1 MNYEIEGQYSYY
13 SPCGKPKLRV
23 TRAVHRETK
32 EKAFW
37 QEHNEDG
44 RWVKGGTKDE
54 IAPYRFSEWG
64 DKKGTLIQGEG
75 EKKMDRLAQEGFAVT
90 TSPGGANSWRK
101 SLAKYYRGKDV
112 IILPDND
119 GPGKKYAE
127 QVARDVEEYANSIK
141 IVELPGL
148 QEKEDIH
155 DWLDKGGSKE
165 ELTELCENAPFWE
178 SKIQQ
183 ENEPNSNV
191 GFQQEPTSKEYNV
204 FFEDRLNSP
213 KRDILSGELM
223 TFVDGTWQPAS
234 SRLDILG
241 SYAYDSFLFKKHRLK
256 EHLARFGETKKP
268 ELLVNLPKWDGT
280 DRLRQISEAVHLS
293 NCSREDFYQLLCDWG
308 SRLFKRIDN
317 PKEQNRVI
325 VFQGPQGIGKD
336 YLIDAIVDGLGQFAA
351 SLTISN
357 NERDTQAAIG
367 SLIVAKISEFDRTAR
382 AEISTLKDLITR
394 EHTFIRLPYDRAAK
408 IRAVRCSFI
417 ASVNISEIL
426 RDHTGNRRFLIFNLE
441 KIDWTYPVGQ
451 SLQILAQFK
460 HLAAT
465 GFTASSE
472 SEEVMKSYIAG
483 QTPEDPKDA
492 ILELFDERLT
502 NLALNG
508 KTELTH
514 AEVLPIIED
523 VVKSYG
529 FRANTIFHILKM
541 NGRSRRKNT
550 GMVYFRKR
558 N

>member
-268 ELLVNLPKWDGT
+268 ELLSIFPSGMAQTDYVKSLKPFICPTAAEKIFTNFFAIGDRGCLSALTIPKN
-280 DRLRQISEAVHLS
+280 RIA
-293 NCSREDFYQLLCDWG
+293 LLFFKGHRASARITLLMPSLMVWG
-308 SRLFKRIDN
+308 SLL
-317 PKEQNRVI
+317 QV
-325 VFQGPQGIGKD
+325 
-336 YLIDAIVDGLGQFAA
+336 
-351 SLTISN
+351 S
-357 NERDTQAAIG
+357 
-367 SLIVAKISEFDRTAR
+367 
-382 AEISTLKDLITR
+382 
-394 EHTFIRLPYDRAAK
+394 
-408 IRAVRCSFI
+408 
-417 ASVNISEIL
+417 
-426 RDHTGNRRFLIFNLE
+426 
-441 KIDWTYPVGQ
+441 Q
-451 SLQILAQFK
+451 SQQ
-460 HLAAT
+460 
-465 GFTASSE
+465 
-472 SEEVMKSYIAG
+472 
-483 QTPEDPKDA
+483 
-492 ILELFDERLT
+492 
-502 NLALNG
+502 
-508 KTELTH
+508 
-514 AEVLPIIED
+514 
-523 VVKSYG
+523 
-529 FRANTIFHILKM
+529 
-541 NGRSRRKNT
+541 
-550 GMVYFRKR
+550 
-558 N
+558 